1 MKLSLILLIF
11 ITSVSFSQDKLIEF
25 DYLSDRLT
33 NHRYLD
39 VGAIFSSVSDN
50 KVLNPED
57 QKISGWS
64 VNAQF
69 DKVNFESGGYQY
81 TGRIKLYMDL
91 IFQLDKALTKGGSIN
106 RKTSTAITS
115 GILGWHSFRWN
126 AISKDR
132 FCLGVGFNASDY
144 FYGASYKDSSGAL
157 FTPEPNGYYLGG
169 GPTLSFDYRIN
180 DFLKVGGLFDYTFSA
195 VKATGISYGEEI
207 EGYPLPHFFNG
218 SINLTTKWGAFL
230 KYDFN
235 TILNTNNA
243 PTQGKRSDFWIGF
256 KFVLR

>member
-1 MKLSLILLIF
+1 MRVLLLAFFISSVGYSQNKLM
-11 ITSVSFSQDKLIEF
+11 EF
-25 DYLSDRLT
+25 DYLSDKLSG
-33 NHRYLD
+33 HRYLD
-39 VGAIFSSVSDN
+39 VGAIFSMVSDN
-50 KVLNPED
+50 KVPNPEE
-57 QKISGWS
+57 QKMSGWT
-64 VNAQF
+64 VNVQY
-69 DKVNFESGGYQY
+69 DKVNFDKGGYQY
-81 TGRIKLYMDL
+81 TGRIKMFLDV
-91 IFQLDKALTKGGSIN
+91 IFLLDNALTKDGSIDREVN
-106 RKTSTAITS
+106 TGITS

-126 AISKDR
+126 VVAKDK
-132 FCLGVGFNASDY
+132 FCLGLGVNASDY
-144 FYGASYKDSSGAL
+144 FYGASYKDENEDL

-195 VKATGISYGEEI
+195 VKAVGVSYGEEI

-218 SINLTTKWGAFL
+218 SINLTTKWGVFL

-243 PTQGKRSDFWIGF
+243 TTQGKRSDFWIGF